1 MSLKFEELE
10 SEILGLPANSRALLA
25 EKILASLDE
34 LPPEE
39 TEQLWIDEAERRLD
53 EVIAGTSE
61 SVPAREALNNLRQ
74 KLKNAT

>member
-10 SEILGLPANSRALLA
+10 SEVLELPPNSRALLA
-25 EKILASLDE
+25 EKILASLDN
-34 LPPEE
+34 LSPEE

-53 EVIAGTSE
+53 EVIAGEVETI
-61 SVPAREALNNLRQ
+61 PARTALNNLRQ